1 VTVTAAEEAAP
12 AGAPWRAP
20 PDPRAALRAAGVAD
34 DAVIAAARLRDLS
47 RSHALTLAEL
57 EDGSAYV
64 IKGRSPE
71 AHASGRS
78 LAAELYVYRLA
89 SWLPGLA
96 GIVAEAVWL
105 DERREILVLA
115 AAPSEHLLPAW
126 ALAPGFPGAAMCA
139 ELGRALAAL
148 HAATRGGVP
157 VPATAACGI
166 VALPDTAPE
175 DRGVARDGGAW
186 LVADAVA
193 GDPVLAEALR
203 RCGGL
208 LAPACLVHGDV
219 KWDNAILDPG
229 PPAAVRLLDWE
240 LSGLGDPAWDVGAGL
255 ADTLSFGI
263 RLRGTAAAPAR
274 AAAWVDPAA
283 RALLMTYA
291 EVRDDL
297 PGTFA
302 EAVAGCWVARTIH
315 LAIECA
321 AATGDPDD
329 PVVTGLLATARTG
342 AASYDALAD
351 AVAEAIA

>member
-1 VTVTAAEEAAP
+1 VTVTAAEDAVAP
-12 AGAPWRAP
+12 AGAPWRA

-34 DAVIAAARLRDLS
+34 AAGIAAARLSDLS
-47 RSHALTLAEL
+47 RSHALTYAEL

-64 IKGRSPE
+64 IKRRSPE

-96 GIVAEAVWL
+96 EVVTEAVWL
-105 DERREILVLA
+105 DERREVLVLV
-115 AAPSEHLLPAW
+115 AAPSAHLLPAW
-126 ALAPGFPGAAMCA
+126 APAPGFPGAAMCA

-148 HAATRGGVP
+148 HAATRGVP

-175 DRGVARDGGAW
+175 DRGVARDGA
-186 LVADAVA
+186 ASAVA
-193 GDPVLAEALR
+193 GAAAGDPALAEALR
-203 RCGGL
+203 RCGAL
-208 LAPACLVHGDV
+208 LEPACLVHGDV

-240 LSGLGDPAWDVGAGL
+240 LSGRGDPAWDVGAGL
-255 ADTLSFGI
+255 ADTLAFGV
-263 RLRGTAAAPAR
+263 RLRGSSAAPADAGAWVG
-274 AAAWVDPAA
+274 AAAH
-283 RALLMTYA
+283 ALLMAYVEA
-291 EVRDDL
+291 RGDQAD
-297 PGTFA
+297 TFA

-321 AATGDPDD
+321 AAAGDPDHPAVID
-329 PVVTGLLATARTG
+329 LLAMARTG
-342 AASYDALAD
+342 AASYDALTGKI
-351 AVAEAIA
+351 AEAVS